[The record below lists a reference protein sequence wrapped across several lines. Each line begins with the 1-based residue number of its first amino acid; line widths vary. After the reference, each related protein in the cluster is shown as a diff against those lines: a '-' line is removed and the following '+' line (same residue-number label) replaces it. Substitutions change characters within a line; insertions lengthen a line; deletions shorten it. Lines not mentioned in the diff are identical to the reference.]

1 MAIAYPTTKD
11 YDQTIAEGFWI
22 ADFYTS
28 TCGPCKIL
36 DRILNEIVLENP
48 DINWAKCNLENDWS
62 MQDRCV
68 TKGGLVCAS
77 AVLHVPDVAGTIKSN
92 PRRSHGGRRWQKTG
106 GEGQWARSISGGSA

>member
-62 MQDRCV
+62 MQDRYQV
-68 TKGGLVCAS
+68 LGTPTLIFYLDGQEKSRMLGGFHTRQEVEAEIS
-77 AVLHVPDVAGTIKSN
+77 KVMY
-92 PRRSHGGRRWQKTG
+92 
-106 GEGQWARSISGGSA
+106 GE